1 MISITN
7 FIISTIQFIMYGFI
21 IYYMNY
27 LTQKDCICKIDWRHE
42 FITIYAWVMIVFLFL
57 KYYLFDNIT
66 ETDARK
72 IDIYNSYLLI
82 KTIIPITDII
92 HIYAFF
98 TYVTDI
104 NKSKTCMKCLS
115 KNLKKTNA
123 FMERRKYIFVIIYVI
138 TLIIVVFP
146 IKKTYNDII
155 KLL

>member
-1 MISITN
+1 
-7 FIISTIQFIMYGFI
+7 MYGFI

-27 LTQKDCICKIDWRHE
+27 LTRKTCICKIDWRHD
-42 FITIYAWVMIVFLFL
+42 FITIYAWIMIVFLFL

-66 ETDARK
+66 ETDAHK
-72 IDIYNSYLLI
+72 IDIYKSYLFI

-98 TYVTDI
+98 TYITDI
-104 NKSKTCMKCLS
+104 NISKTCMKCLS

-123 FMERRKYIFVIIYVI
+123 FMERRKYFFVIIYII
-138 TLIIVVFP
+138 TLIFIVFP
-146 IKKTYNDII
+146 IKKTYNDVM